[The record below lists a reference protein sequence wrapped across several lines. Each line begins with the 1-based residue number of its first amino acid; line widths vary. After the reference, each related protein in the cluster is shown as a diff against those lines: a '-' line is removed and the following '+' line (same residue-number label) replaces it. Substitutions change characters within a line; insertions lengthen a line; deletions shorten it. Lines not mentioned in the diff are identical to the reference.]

1 MTGLQNPVY
10 CLLLGQTM
18 IFSITSQDHYP
29 VYLKDSILNTNKGF
43 NFSSFLELAS
53 FINNVKQGGTP
64 ISSFAYTFID
74 SDKYVFADS
83 SDSINMIIV
92 SVMEQKVSCSQEI
105 VRDRSESTVVRV
117 GVVVGS
123 VPNTETQWAAFG
135 FLLGT
140 AMLLLV
146 TVIGIYVFHKR
157 KFTPKPQ

>member
-29 VYLKDSILNTNKGF
+29 VYLKDSILNTSKG
-43 NFSSFLELAS
+43 FLELAS

-105 VRDRSESTVVRV
+105 VRERSESTVVRV

-146 TVIGIYVFHKR
+146 TVIGIYVFRKR